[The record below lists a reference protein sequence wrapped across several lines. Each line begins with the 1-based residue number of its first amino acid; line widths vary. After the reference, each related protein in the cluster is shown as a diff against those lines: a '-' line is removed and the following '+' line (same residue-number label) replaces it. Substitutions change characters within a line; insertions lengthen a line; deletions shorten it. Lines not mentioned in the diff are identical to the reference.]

1 MHIEVESAL
10 ARPPAKADLK
20 TILLDMSTGGET
32 ERKVAASKPM
42 FLNAFVSEE
51 TSQCQSEYKDC

>member
-1 MHIEVESAL
+1 
-10 ARPPAKADLK
+10 
-20 TILLDMSTGGET
+20 MSTGGET